1 MRMERQ
7 SGRERMESEKE
18 GDKER
23 ECENGDTERA
33 EPCTYL
39 SGGRCS
45 KSPPPLPN
53 KTKKRK

>member
-1 MRMERQ
+1 MERQ

-53 KTKKRK
+53 KTRKRK